1 MNVEDA
7 AHRIAH
13 EADGGLDALA
23 MRLGIGARVFNGQV
37 NPNDKGH
44 VIGLVT
50 SVRMQQLTGRADI
63 LFAMAESLDYVCI
76 KRPNVQ
82 STDMAHA
89 IASTCAEFGDFMRQV
104 DATLKDGQVTRNELK
119 KIEKELVEHIASAT
133 ALHALV
139 ASKA

>member
-13 EADGGLDALA
+13 EAEGGLDALA

-44 VIGLVT
+44 VLGLVT

-63 LFAMAESLDYVCI
+63 LFAMADALDYVCI
-76 KRPNVQ
+76 KRPDVQ
-82 STDMAHA
+82 ATDISHA
-89 IASTCAEFGDFMRQV
+89 IATTCAEFGDFMRQI
-104 DATLKDGQVTRNELK
+104 DNTMQDGRVTRNELK
-119 KIEKELVEHIASAT
+119 KIEKELTEHIASAT